1 MNRFSVSL
9 TDLLNSLHDHVYS
22 WRRRLATVGVAVLAC
37 MLAWHVLFG
46 ANGMLAYHQ
55 KKKESRSLDSEIQS
69 LQREND
75 RLQKEIDG
83 LKSDPKAIE
92 REAREQLRY
101 AKPGEV
107 IYTYPRPAEP
117 TPPANATADN
127 RH

>member
-1 MNRFSVSL
+1 MA
-9 TDLLNSLHDHVYS
+9 DLLNSLHDHLYS

-55 KKKESRSLDSEIQS
+55 KKKESRSLDTEIQS

-75 RLQKEIDG
+75 RLQKEIEG
-83 LKSDPKAIE
+83 LKSDPKVIE

-107 IYTYPRPAEP
+107 IYTYPRPPEP

-127 RH
+127 RR